1 MRYEI
6 KGDTLPVIICYL
18 EKDETIVCES
28 GAMSWMSENMK
39 METTTNGGIG
49 KMFGRMVSGE
59 NLLQN
64 RYVSKGGSGYIA
76 FASSFPGS
84 IIPVEIEPG
93 KEIIAQKSAFLAA
106 TPGVELSVH
115 FKKKIGTG
123 LFGGEGF
130 IMEKISGKGLAF
142 IEIDGSVIEYQ
153 LEKSE
158 KIVLDTGHLAMMDS
172 TCKMDIQTVPGIKNK
187 FLGGEGLF
195 NTVVSG
201 PGRVLVQTM
210 PIANVAGIISSH
222 LPTNN

>member
-1 MRYEI
+1 MKYEI
-6 KGDTLPVIICYL
+6 KGDTLPVVICHL

-49 KMFGRMVSGE
+49 KMFGRMISGE

-64 RYVSKGGSGYIA
+64 RYVSKGKAGYVA

-93 KEIIAQKSAFLAA
+93 KEIIVQKSAFLAA
-106 TPGVELSVH
+106 TPGVELSIH
-115 FKKKIGTG
+115 FKKKIGAG

-158 KIVLDTGHLAMMDS
+158 KIVLDTGHLAMMDA

-222 LPTNN
+222 LPTGN